1 MSLLETEIKNAGF
14 YLSLTSECPGLNGRY
29 NAMDIKELEKRMIRL
44 EDIESIKQLKA
55 RYCEICDDD
64 HNLDRI
70 TTIFTEDGIWEGR
83 GIGKAQGHEEIRA
96 LFQQFQQAISY
107 SQHMVQNPIIDVDGN
122 SATGIWYFFGA
133 FTFYKNNQAMWQ
145 AARYQEDYEKISGQW
160 KIRHLRVR
168 EPVMSAKYESGWAKK
183 SPASK

>member
-1 MSLLETEIKNAGF
+1 
-14 YLSLTSECPGLNGRY
+14 
-29 NAMDIKELEKRMIRL
+29 MDLVELEKRITRM

-64 HNLDRI
+64 HNPDRI
-70 TTIFTEDGIWEGR
+70 TTIFTQEGIWEGK
-83 GIGKAQGHEEIRA
+83 GIGNAHGHAEIRA
-96 LFQQFQQAISY
+96 LFQQFQDAISY
-107 SQHMVQNPIIDVDGN
+107 SQHMVQNPIIEINGT

-145 AARYQEDYEKISGQW
+145 AARYHEDYEKIAGVW
-160 KIRHLRVR
+160 KISHLRIR

-183 SPASK
+183 PKDQK